1 MAIRH
6 TLALDIPE
14 TACENILRIW
24 DASVYG
30 DGLEID
36 CPRLDIYLPGFSLP
50 IYYVNDNTISPP
62 AVLEPGFVKNFST
75 SDLGITTADSV
86 PQAFPDGLYTIRYSV
101 SPNET
106 VYVEYYHLRTTQLM
120 NKYYK
125 EICKIQLQA
134 CEPTAEQHQKMH
146 DLRYIKMYIDAA
158 KSKAEYCHAPIQ
170 AIEMYQYAEQ
180 LLAKY
185 LTGCCV
191 SCRT

>member
-1 MAIRH
+1 MAIKH
-6 TLALDIPE
+6 LLALDIPE

-24 DASVYG
+24 DASIYG
-30 DGLEID
+30 DGLDID

-50 IYYVNDNTISPP
+50 IYYTTNPDLDPP
-62 AVLEPGFVKNFST
+62 TVLNPGFVKNFSST
-75 SDLGITTADSV
+75 DLGLTAENSDV
-86 PQAFPDGLYTIRYSV
+86 IAFPDGLYTIRYSV
-101 SPNET
+101 SPNDT
-106 VYVEYYHLRTTQLM
+106 VYVQYYHLRTTRLM
-120 NKYYK
+120 NMYYK

-158 KSKAEYCHAPIQ
+158 KSKAEYCHSPLQ
-170 AIEMYQYAEQ
+170 AVEMYEYAES

-191 SCRT
+191 SCK